1 MLCRGESCARAFMH
15 GLQLELLAQIDAAD
29 VGMIHQIARFAFGQG
44 RAFEQDI
51 GAVAD
56 AERFTDVVVGDQD
69 GDAALG
75 YLAMTGVSVVGLV
88 LALMLW
94 VTRAK
99 PNTQLAPA

>member
-1 MLCRGESCARAFMH
+1 MQLSGIKTALAALIAAR
-15 GLQLELLAQIDAAD
+15 
-29 VGMIHQIARFAFGQG
+29 RS
-44 RAFEQDI
+44 
-51 GAVAD
+51 
-56 AERFTDVVVGDQD
+56 RFTFGSNRTSSSAAPAQAFTTFVSGYLYDALVAD